1 MARAKATVR
10 ITTQAT
16 VQRIGIKD
24 ILNSRVRNS
33 PYKIKKLLPQTK
45 MVVEV
50 KKNGQVLR
58 QMNGR
63 GKCDYLFGSVLT
75 LMKTFLTLT
84 CDNIIIKKNPL

>member
-33 PYKIKKLLPQTK
+33 SYKIKKHLPQTK
-45 MVVEV
+45 MVGEV

-63 GKCDYLFGSVLT
+63 RKCDYLFGSVLT

-84 CDNIIIKKNPL
+84 CDNTIIKKNPL